1 MEVKPMAWSIKGEMI
16 VNCNCAVFCPCVVSL
31 GRHPPTEGYCQ
42 AWFGF
47 RIDKGKAAGAD
58 LSGLNAGLL
67 VDIPGLMSRGN
78 YTLAGFIDERASEPA
93 YDGLVEIL
101 SGRAGGST
109 SLFSLLVSNILGFQ
123 RAPIDYLND
132 GGKRRLQV
140 GTEIMGEVEPI
151 TGNDPSK
158 PVMIRN
164 SEYWPGP
171 DITVARANK
180 GRVRA
185 FGRVW
190 NFGGLSAEI
199 MPINWKG

>member
-1 MEVKPMAWSIKGEMI
+1 MGGGAHGLVDQ
-16 VNCNCAVFCPCVVSL
+16 
-31 GRHPPTEGYCQ
+31 GRDDRQLQLRGLLSVRCIARPAPPTEGYCQ

-47 RIDKGKAAGAD
+47 RIDKGKVGRAD
-58 LSGLNAGLL
+58 LSGLNASLL

-78 YTLAGFIDERASEPA
+78 YTLAGYIDERASDEA

-101 SGRAGGST
+101 SGQAGGST
-109 SLFSLLVSNILGFQ
+109 GLFALLVSDILGFQ
-123 RAPIDYLND
+123 RAPIDYVTD
-132 GGKRRLQV
+132 GRKRRLQV
-140 GTEIMGEVEPI
+140 GKEILGEVEPI
-151 TGNDPSK
+151 PGKDPSK

-171 DITVARANK
+171 DITVAQANK
-180 GRVRA
+180 GRVHA

-190 NFGGLSAEI
+190 NFGGRSAEI